1 MLFFRRNM
9 TELEQRRIELLRQ
22 TRKLYAENYIPAI
35 HPRYKNTYSSLY
47 GREETKEKESSLGVR
62 MIIAILLFCLFVL
75 ANQKDMEEAEVV
87 SNLIQKEY
95 GGLVDLPILD

>member
-1 MLFFRRNM
+1 M

-22 TRKLYAENYIPAI
+22 TRKLYAENCIPAI
-35 HPRYKNTYSSLY
+35 HPRYKNAYSSLY